1 MAVNAGF
8 LGASQR
14 KTHSRPHR
22 SGVHLRLGL
31 QDGAAINVTKQAIE
45 AALTESA
52 DQIDAAIVSAATE
65 AQAQESAAKL
75 AIPFG
80 IVVNIDKSAFEFS
93 LGWSVRHKLTSACPI
108 EDPKQEQ
115 LPIE

>member
-1 MAVNAGF
+1 MSPIIQN
-8 LGASQR
+8 LI
-14 KTHSRPHR
+14 K
-22 SGVHLRLGL
+22 
-31 QDGAAINVTKQAIE
+31 AAPEQLVAL
-45 AALTESA
+45 LTESA

-93 LGWSVRHKLTSACPI
+93 LGWSVKHKLTSACPI

>member
-1 MAVNAGF
+1 MSPIIQN
-8 LGASQR
+8 LI
-14 KTHSRPHR
+14 K
-22 SGVHLRLGL
+22 
-31 QDGAAINVTKQAIE
+31 AAPEQLVAL
-45 AALTESA
+45 LTESA

-93 LGWSVRHKLTSACPI
+93 LGWSVRHKLTSACAI

>member
-1 MAVNAGF
+1 MSPIIQN
-8 LGASQR
+8 LI
-14 KTHSRPHR
+14 K
-22 SGVHLRLGL
+22 
-31 QDGAAINVTKQAIE
+31 AAPEQL
-45 AALTESA
+45 AALLTESA

-93 LGWSVRHKLTSACPI
+93 LGWSVKHKLTSACPPVGRSTHT
-108 EDPKQEQ
+108 ESH
-115 LPIE
+115 LG

>member
-1 MAVNAGF
+1 MSPIIQN
-8 LGASQR
+8 LI
-14 KTHSRPHR
+14 K
-22 SGVHLRLGL
+22 
-31 QDGAAINVTKQAIE
+31 AAPEQLVAL
-45 AALTESA
+45 LTESA

-75 AIPFG
+75 SIPFG

-93 LGWSVRHKLTSACPI
+93 LSWSVKHKLTSACQI